1 VPTRSGNDLLIIEC
15 DSTNLASDRL
25 NLGSFFYQ
33 LLNHE
38 LAKLILAKKT
48 VVLLKTSTK
57 SRLNEEFAEVLQ
69 RCGRFRA
76 VLIVGHSNAE
86 GIRIASDAGFEWGAV
101 GKWLA
106 PFRPEMIF
114 LAACEAGKSVAV
126 RDLFEPLKETLH
138 DVYASPVK
146 LYPIQAAS
154 FAVLIARLLWTGE
167 IDENESITTQFV
179 NYIGTGG
186 QIYHWRDGE
195 TGAGAE
201 IPAKFWDDLG
211 KAFDFG
217 QWDLQQGIDEWI
229 ARARRGL

>member
-15 DSTNLASDRL
+15 DSANLASDRL
-25 NLGSFFYQ
+25 NLGSLFYQ

-38 LAKLILAKKT
+38 IAKLFLAKKT

-69 RCGRFRA
+69 RYDRFRA
-76 VLIVGHSNAE
+76 VLIVGHSNAQ
-86 GIRIASDAGFEWGAV
+86 GIRIASGAWFGWDV
-101 GKWLA
+101 IGKWLA

-114 LAACEAGKSVAV
+114 LAACEAGKSMAV
-126 RDLFEPLKETLH
+126 RDLFEPLKETLR
-138 DVYASPVK
+138 DVYACPVK

-167 IDENESITTQFV
+167 IDENESITAQFV

-195 TGAGAE
+195 TGPGAE
-201 IPAKFWDDLG
+201 IPAKFWDDFG

-217 QWDLQQGIDEWI
+217 QWDLQQRVDDWI
-229 ARARRGL
+229 ARARRSL